1 MGTNDSLVYRR
12 IYIFRPQLVNRLWRE
27 FYVQT
32 FGYNEAIAKR
42 KKWCNGLSWLYIK
55 DTFFRQTLQ

>member
-12 IYIFRPQLVNRLWRE
+12 IYIFRPQWVNRLWRE

-32 FGYNEAIAKR
+32 FGYNDAIAKR
-42 KKWCNGLSWLYIK
+42 KEMV
-55 DTFFRQTLQ
+55 